1 MKSNLNDDNF
11 ARHIKAIKG
20 LKLAHK
26 PVPSPDS
33 LIRQQS
39 VGLADLQHWASSTIN
54 RSRSWGFADTPF
66 NVRREKQ
73 ANGTW
78 KLTVENPK
86 TRQIILQAEGL
97 GDKVFAHEDNLARM
111 AEALI
116 ENDLKITTPGR

>member
-1 MKSNLNDDNF
+1 MKSNLHDENF

-26 PVPSPDS
+26 PAPSPDS
-33 LIRQQS
+33 QTQPYRD
-39 VGLADLQHWASSTIN
+39 GLSDLQQWAASTIN
-54 RSRSWGFADTPF
+54 RNRNWGFAGLPF
-66 NVRREKQ
+66 YVRREKK
-73 ANGTW
+73 ADGIW

-86 TRQIILQAEGL
+86 TRQIILQVEGQ
-97 GDKVFAHEDNLARM
+97 GDKVFAHEDNFARM